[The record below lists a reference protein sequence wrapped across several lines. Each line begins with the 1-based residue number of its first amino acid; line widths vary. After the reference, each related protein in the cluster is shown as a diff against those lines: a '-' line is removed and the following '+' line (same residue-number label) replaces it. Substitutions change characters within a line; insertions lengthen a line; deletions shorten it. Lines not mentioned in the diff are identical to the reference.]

1 MMVADAEASLV
12 GSGRGPLS
20 GRRILVTRPQSQ
32 AEALVRRIHAEGGAA
47 LCLPTID
54 IVPLID
60 ATVLDRAL
68 SRLHEFDLAI
78 FVSANAVLQT
88 AARMA
93 LTGSGA
99 LDRIACAGAPGPG
112 TAAVLSEKG
121 ARRVIAPVAR
131 FDSEGLLEEMLR
143 QGAALNRVLILR
155 GGGDDDGGS
164 GRDWLADSLRTRGSM
179 VEVVSCYRRVPSAP
193 WQDSIAALLARAAPD
208 ATTVTSALGGEYLI
222 RLLGERALEWINATP
237 VFVPHPGIG
246 ERMRA
251 LGVRMVIVT
260 AGGDAGL
267 VCGMVAHF
275 AETNP

>member
-12 GSGRGPLS
+12 GAGPGPLS
-20 GRRILVTRPQSQ
+20 GRRILVTRPPSQ
-32 AEALVRRIHAEGGAA
+32 AEALLRRIHAEGGTA

-54 IVPLID
+54 VVPLLD

-68 SRLHEFDLAI
+68 SRLHEFDLVI
-78 FVSANAVLQT
+78 FVSANAVLET

-93 LTGSGA
+93 LTDSGA

-112 TAAVLSEKG
+112 TAAVLSEQG
-121 ARRVIAPVAR
+121 LRRVIAPVAR

-143 QGAALNRVLILR
+143 QGAALGHVLILR
-155 GGGDDDGGS
+155 GGGDDGGS
-164 GRDWLADSLRTRGSM
+164 GRDWLADALRARGSM

-193 WQDSIAALLARAAPD
+193 RKESIAALLARAAPD
-208 ATTVTSALGGEYLI
+208 ATTVTSALGGEYLL
-222 RLLGERALEWINATP
+222 RLLGERALEWINTAP
-237 VFVPHPGIG
+237 VFVPHPRIG
-246 ERMRA
+246 ARMHA